1 MSTKILISDPE
12 FCALGEYFKKIC
24 SEHIIMPF
32 NNDEII
38 VIIYTFGGEIKAP
51 KGFRIIGVSPDI
63 NNVLSIRLRKEYLD
77 TEDQDCWA
85 EFDQRMKPVTE

>member
-1 MSTKILISDPE
+1 MSTKILISDTDLS
-12 FCALGEYFKKIC
+12 ALGEYFKKIC
-24 SEHIIMPF
+24 SSHIMIPF
-32 NNDEII
+32 DSDEII

-63 NNVLSIRLRKEYLD
+63 NQVLSIRLRKE
-77 TEDQDCWA
+77 DCWA